1 MNLTRIIPSAVL
13 LILLAV
19 VLVLLPSVVHEP
31 FMNAT
36 QTGKILFFLLALL
49 VILLVDAIVFI
60 SVPSPRHFIFTRLDL
75 IVSAWFVYLIADGI
89 IRGTPW
95 SLSLAEFAGLA
106 LFYVLLRLIPLK
118 HFKWLF
124 FAFITGGIIQAVY
137 GNLQLWGY
145 YPSYHNLFKL
155 TGSFFNPG
163 PYAGFLSVVF
173 PVALGFWLF
182 GIKLVNPRKKIE
194 SAPGKITKVLQTGLD
209 VTIHWFNKTGIKA
222 QKTGIKE
229 LCTKML
235 NKAGYY
241 LPVVAMISIVL
252 VLPASRS
259 RAAWLAVSGAAVYLF
274 AVKYRWIQK
283 LKRLNFSAGKKA
295 LMVFL
300 VIAMTVAGAA
310 GLYRL
315 KKGSADGRMLIW
327 KITTRMIA
335 DHPVTGTGFNGFKAN
350 YMENQARYFE
360 NNTDSEEARV
370 AGDTNYAFNEL
381 LQQTAEHGLS
391 GTVLLAL
398 IFIAAFSVSKS
409 DRKHDRKSD
418 SMTPSHAI
426 TVFDT
431 TNLKSEGMTQSHAIT
446 HSAVIISKALLL
458 SFLIFSLFSYPVQ
471 ILPVKTGMAL
481 ALAFLS
487 GSSRKIS
494 LGRPANKINRQVTVF
509 MAKVLVGGVALA
521 TVYFG
526 AGFLEKQTGAL
537 KNWKYAFTL
546 YGMGV
551 YEQSI
556 AEYEK
561 ALPVLQRN
569 GDFLTNYGK
578 ALSMAGKHEE
588 AITTLKKAAEYYP
601 NTVVYTAL
609 GDSHKATGE
618 NKKAETAYL
627 HAWHMNPARFYPK
640 YLLAKLYDETGQKV
654 KAAKV
659 ARELLEK
666 EIKVE
671 STAID
676 EIKAEMQKII
686 NK

>member
-1 MNLTRIIPSAVL
+1 MDLTKNIPSTIL

-36 QTGKILFFLLALL
+36 QTGKILFFLSALL

-145 YPSYHNLFKL
+145 YPSHHNLFKL

-182 GIKLVNPRKKIE
+182 GIKLVNPRKKTE
-194 SAPGKITKVLQTGLD
+194 SAPGKITKVLQNALD
-209 VTIHWFNKTGIKA
+209 VTIHWFNKTGIKT

-229 LCTKML
+229 LCTNIL

-241 LPVVAMISIVL
+241 LPVVAIISIVL

-283 LKRLNFSAGKKA
+283 FKRLNFSAGKKA

-300 VIAMTVAGAA
+300 VIAVTIAGAA
-310 GLYRL
+310 GLYHL

-335 DHPVTGTGFNGFKAN
+335 DHPATGTGFNGFKAN
-350 YMENQARYFE
+350 YMDYQARHFE
-360 NNTDSEEARV
+360 NNTDSVETRV

-381 LQQTAEHGLS
+381 LQQTAEHGLT
-391 GTVLLAL
+391 GTILLAL
-398 IFIAAFSVSKS
+398 IFITAFSVSKS
-409 DRKHDRKSD
+409 DRKSD
-418 SMTPSHAI
+418 SITSGHAI
-426 TVFDT
+426 TRLAI
-431 TNLKSEGMTQSHAIT
+431 NLVAL
-446 HSAVIISKALLL
+446 SKALLL
-458 SFLIFSLFSYPVQ
+458 SFIIFSMFSYPVQ
-471 ILPVKTGMAL
+471 ILPIKIGVVL
-481 ALAFLS
+481 ALACLS
-487 GSSRKIS
+487 NNSRKLKS
-494 LGRPANKINRQVTVF
+494 GCPALKTNCRVTIF

-521 TVYFG
+521 AVYFG
-526 AGFLEKQTGAL
+526 ACFLEKQTEAF

-546 YGMGV
+546 YGMGA

-561 ALPVLQRN
+561 ALPVLRCN

-588 AITTLKKAAEYYP
+588 AITTLKKAAKYYP

-609 GDSHKATGE
+609 GDSYKATGKS
-618 NKKAETAYL
+618 KKAEAAYL

>member
-1 MNLTRIIPSAVL
+1 MDLTKNIPSTIL

-36 QTGKILFFLLALL
+36 QTGKILFFLSALL

-95 SLSLAEFAGLA
+95 SLSLAEFTGLA
-106 LFYVLLRLIPLK
+106 LFYVVLRLIPLK

-145 YPSYHNLFKL
+145 YPSHHNLFKL

-182 GIKLVNPRKKIE
+182 GIKLVNPRKKTE
-194 SAPGKITKVLQTGLD
+194 SAPGKITKVLQNALD
-209 VTIHWFNKTGIKA
+209 VTIHWFNKTGIKT

-229 LCTKML
+229 LCTNIL

-241 LPVVAMISIVL
+241 LPVVAIISIVL

-259 RAAWLAVSGAAVYLF
+259 RTAWLAVSGAAVYLF

-283 LKRLNFSAGKKA
+283 FKRLNFSAGKKA

-300 VIAMTVAGAA
+300 VIAVTVAGAA

-350 YMENQARYFE
+350 YMDYQARYFE
-360 NNTDSEEARV
+360 NNTDSEKARV
-370 AGDTNYAFNEL
+370 AGDTNYTFNEL
-381 LQQTAEHGLS
+381 LQQTAEHGLI
-391 GTVLLAL
+391 GTFLLAL
-398 IFIAAFSVSKS
+398 IFMLAFSVSKS
-409 DRKHDRKSD
+409 DRKSD

-426 TVFDT
+426 TVFDA
-431 TNLKSEGMTQSHAIT
+431 TNLKSEGETQSHAIT
-446 HSAVIISKALLL
+446 HSTVIISKTLLL
-458 SFLIFSLFSYPVQ
+458 SFLIFSMFSYPVQ

-481 ALAFLS
+481 ALACLS
-487 GSSRKIS
+487 GKSRKIS
-494 LGRPANKINRQVTVF
+494 LGRPANKINRQVTIF

-521 TVYFG
+521 AVYFG
-526 AGFLEKQTGAL
+526 ACFLEKQTE
-537 KNWKYAFTL
+537 AF
-546 YGMGV
+546 
-551 YEQSI
+551 
-556 AEYEK
+556 K
-561 ALPVLQRN
+561 
-569 GDFLTNYGK
+569 D
-578 ALSMAGKHEE
+578 
-588 AITTLKKAAEYYP
+588 
-601 NTVVYTAL
+601 
-609 GDSHKATGE
+609 
-618 NKKAETAYL
+618 
-627 HAWHMNPARFYPK
+627 
-640 YLLAKLYDETGQKV
+640 
-654 KAAKV
+654 
-659 ARELLEK
+659 
-666 EIKVE
+666 
-671 STAID
+671 
-676 EIKAEMQKII
+676 
-686 NK
+686 

>member
-1 MNLTRIIPSAVL
+1 
-13 LILLAV
+13 

-49 VILLVDAIVFI
+49 VILPAAAIVFI

-75 IVSAWFVYLIADGI
+75 IVSAWFVYLIANGI

-106 LFYVLLRLIPLK
+106 LFYVVLRLIPLK

-145 YPSYHNLFKL
+145 YPSHHNLFKL

-182 GIKLVNPRKKIE
+182 VIKLVNLRKKTE
-194 SAPGKITKVLQTGLD
+194 NAPGKIIKVLQTGLD

-229 LCTKML
+229 LCTNIL

-241 LPVVAMISIVL
+241 LPVAAMISIVL
-252 VLPASRS
+252 VLPASHS

-300 VIAMTVAGAA
+300 VIAVTVAGAA

-350 YMENQARYFE
+350 YMDYQARFFE
-360 NNTDSEEARV
+360 NNTDSEKARV

-409 DRKHDRKSD
+409 GRKHDRKSD

-431 TNLKSEGMTQSHAIT
+431 TNLKSEGMTQSHAVT
-446 HSAVIISKALLL
+446 HSTVIISKALLL
-458 SFLIFSLFSYPVQ
+458 SFLIFSMFSYPVQ

-494 LGRPANKINRQVTVF
+494 LGRPANKINRQVTIF

-521 TVYFG
+521 AVYFG
-526 AGFLEKQTGAL
+526 AGFLEKQSEAL

-546 YGMGV
+546 YGMGA
-551 YEQSI
+551 YKQSI

-561 ALPVLQRN
+561 ALSVLRCN

-588 AITTLKKAAEYYP
+588 AIITLKKAAKYYP

-609 GDSHKATGE
+609 GDSYKATGKS
-618 NKKAETAYL
+618 KKAEAAYL
-627 HAWHMNPARFYPK
+627 HAWHMNPVRFYPK

-686 NK
+686 KK

>member
-1 MNLTRIIPSAVL
+1 MKLTKIIPSAVL

-36 QTGKILFFLLALL
+36 QTGKILFFLSALL
-49 VILLVDAIVFI
+49 VILPAAAIVFI
-60 SVPSPRHFIFTRLDL
+60 SVTSPCHFVFTRLDL
-75 IVSAWFVYLIADGI
+75 MVSVWFVYLIADGI
-89 IRGTPW
+89 VRGTPW

-106 LFYVLLRLIPLK
+106 LFYVVLRLIPLK

-145 YPSYHNLFKL
+145 YPSHHNLFKL

-182 GIKLVNPRKKIE
+182 GIKLVNPRKKTE
-194 SAPGKITKVLQTGLD
+194 SAPGKITKVLQTALD
-209 VTIHWFNKTGIKA
+209 VTIHWFNKTGIKV
-222 QKTGIKE
+222 QKTRIRE
-229 LCTKML
+229 QCTNIL

-241 LPVVAMISIVL
+241 LPVAAMISIVL
-252 VLPASRS
+252 VLPASQS

-300 VIAMTVAGAA
+300 VIAVTVAGAA

-350 YMENQARYFE
+350 YMDYQARYFE
-360 NNTDSEEARV
+360 NNTDSEKARV
-370 AGDTNYAFNEL
+370 AGDTNYTFNEL
-381 LQQTAEHGLS
+381 LQQTAEHGLI
-391 GTVLLAL
+391 GTFLLAL
-398 IFIAAFSVSKS
+398 IFMLAFSVSKS
-409 DRKHDRKSD
+409 DRKSD

-426 TVFDT
+426 TVFDA
-431 TNLKSEGMTQSHAIT
+431 TNLKSEGETQSHAIT
-446 HSAVIISKALLL
+446 HSTVIISKALLL
-458 SFLIFSLFSYPVQ
+458 SFLIFSMFSYPVQ

-494 LGRPANKINRQVTVF
+494 LGRPANKINRQVTIF

-521 TVYFG
+521 AVYFG
-526 AGFLEKQTGAL
+526 AGFLKNQTEAL

-546 YGMGV
+546 YGMGAC
-551 YEQSI
+551 EQSI
-556 AEYEK
+556 DEYEK
-561 ALPVLQRN
+561 ALPVLRHN

-578 ALSMAGKHEE
+578 ALSMAGKHEG
-588 AITTLKKAAEYYP
+588 AITTLKKAAKYYP

-609 GDSHKATGE
+609 GDSYKATGKS
-618 NKKAETAYL
+618 KKAEAAYL